1 MRNCVH
7 FCDFSLQIKIAP
19 RKTRSILIPIATSI
33 TPISSQSQNRAEKKS
48 LAATVRKTDT
58 TMVNFTSPAARSP
71 LPSEPA
77 NGYIC
82 VSIEFRLNYISKTP
96 AQKYGSSVPTG
107 QFGCQI
113 CVSQFRCRA
122 MAHFSLGEAGACK

>member
-19 RKTRSILIPIATSI
+19 RKTRSILIPIATPI
-33 TPISSQSQNRAEKKS
+33 TPISSQSPNRAEKKS

-58 TMVNFTSPAARSP
+58 TMVNFTSPAARSQ

-77 NGYIC
+77 NGYAKPLKI
-82 VSIEFRLNYISKTP
+82 LLISTRIITSSFASGEIAEILTMSGVIMKTK
-96 AQKYGSSVPTG
+96 AFHRTDSTRVILFNFLK
-107 QFGCQI
+107 
-113 CVSQFRCRA
+113 
-122 MAHFSLGEAGACK
+122 